1 MAQPKHTPGTPIA
14 PHVKE
19 RAAELVGLGL
29 SYTESAGAC
38 GISEKSI
45 ERIMA
50 VPEYRKLA
58 EDTKKKR
65 TSMAS
70 QVADVVKEL
79 LTAEDADGNALHHL
93 RKMGAELYARAPQ
106 LLDAVEDEE
115 DESILPGVIL
125 RFPNAKIPNEQAPV
139 EFSPDELAPIP
150 VEEEPEPDEEVPVA
164 PADVQSEPV

>member
-1 MAQPKHTPGTPIA
+1 MAQPKHRPGTPIA

-50 VPEYRKLA
+50 DPEYRKLA
-58 EDTKKKR
+58 DDTKKKR

-70 QVADVVKEL
+70 QVAGVVQEL
-79 LTAEDADGNALHHL
+79 LTATDADGDPAHHL

-125 RFPNAKIPNEQAPV
+125 RFPNAKIPDEGAAV
-139 EFSPDELAPIP
+139 EFTLDDLASI
-150 VEEEPEPDEEVPVA
+150 EPEPVLDEPTPVA
-164 PADVQSEPV
+164 PVPEPV